1 MERETACNPSK
12 ADSPAT
18 TASAKWQMSSR
29 HLRLVPPDRPSH
41 SQPRLAAETTKSS
54 EARVERRSSFPR
66 VFWVANII
74 EVLERFAYYGIY
86 FGFGIYM
93 THLGF
98 KREQLGIV
106 QSLFL
111 LLSYSIPLI
120 SGTFADRFG
129 FKKVLI
135 ISYVAYLPSILLLI
149 FTKSFS
155 GIVLTMLSIGLA
167 AGIFK
172 PLIAGTVRVTTDAT
186 NKTLGFGI
194 FYAMVNVGGSFG
206 PIVAGKLRAISWN
219 YAFTAAAI
227 AIVVMLFITV
237 FFYKEPPRQLEG
249 QTLGQKFR
257 EIGIALAD
265 VKFSVFLILL
275 GVFFWLPFWSFFNLC
290 ALYVDSNLDTAR
302 LYQDVRSVFGQ
313 GFANFFSHADKDG
326 VQRILGETISHTGY
340 IIMLLQLVIS
350 RIFERVR
357 PMPSFMF
364 GLAVAAAGLAIIG
377 GARSNAASLV
387 FLGIFLFGV
396 GEMITSPRIQEYITW
411 IAPKEKAGLY
421 MGSNFLAVMIGGFTS
436 GFIYTT
442 WYGKLNAIG
451 HPERIWY
458 IMAAH
463 VLIGV
468 AVFWGFVRVA
478 GEFREQEA

>member
-1 MERETACNPSK
+1 
-12 ADSPAT
+12 
-18 TASAKWQMSSR
+18 
-29 HLRLVPPDRPSH
+29 
-41 SQPRLAAETTKSS
+41 
-54 EARVERRSSFPR
+54 
-66 VFWVANII
+66 
-74 EVLERFAYYGIY
+74 
-86 FGFGIYM
+86 
-93 THLGF
+93 
-98 KREQLGIV
+98 
-106 QSLFL
+106 
-111 LLSYSIPLI
+111 LI
-120 SGTFADRFG
+120 SGTFADRYG

-135 ISYVAYLPSILLLI
+135 ISYMAYLPSILLLI

-227 AIVVMLFITV
+227 AIGVMLVITLL
-237 FFYKEPPRQLEG
+237 FYKEPPRQLEG

-257 EIGIALAD
+257 EIGVALAD
-265 VKFSVFLILL
+265 VKFSAFLILL

-340 IIMLLQLVIS
+340 IIMILQLVVS

-357 PMPSFMF
+357 PMPSFMIGLAIASA
-364 GLAVAAAGLAIIG
+364 GLAVIG
-377 GARSNAASLV
+377 AARSNAASLI
-387 FLGIFLFGV
+387 FLGIFLFAV

-442 WYGKLNAIG
+442 WYGHLDKIG

-463 VLIGV
+463 VLIAV

-478 GEFREQEA
+478 GEFREQSA